1 MQTGVLVSP
10 DEQVEAERAES
21 NPDSLNLAEDDE
33 GDQQIRAE
41 LGKLHD
47 EPLTDQ
53 ERQLLYEKG
62 IK

>member
-21 NPDSLNLAEDDE
+21 NPDSLNPAEDD
-33 GDQQIRAE
+33 GDQQITAE